1 MKKIFFEG
9 SGRRCYRLVASLS
22 LGFLIAEASFSGT
35 VTSGLSLKPFY
46 YEGKTK
52 KEFLSNITD
61 INSPKVQEVTLPN
74 KASCDVGVR
83 VDNKSDFPI
92 IASFSRRE
100 AQPTFVVSPG
110 GKVDLDYETDIVS
123 NDHKRVT
130 IFSEDMVQQI
140 AESQFTSGQAAYRK
154 DNPNNEKNCMNVV
167 VAALDF
173 DKDEYNKRRKQVKS
187 YDVVDC
193 FRDSMRM
200 VDRDGAQSPPVSRRP
215 ASPSAP
221 GAAPDAAPGAA
232 PDAAP
237 GAAPGASAGASRPL
251 KRKMNPYGCAVATSQ
266 HSSTLKTETV
276 SDPFVKLYHTD
287 KALKAMADQN
297 LVSVVSA
304 VIKLRYSTKGN
315 ALPFKANEKAAFRKV
330 PIEFKDYLKTHS

>member
-1 MKKIFFEG
+1 MKKNFFEG
-9 SGRRCYRLVASLS
+9 SGRRCYRLAASLT
-22 LGFLIAEASFSGT
+22 LGFLIAEAGFSGT

-61 INSPKVQEVTLPN
+61 INSPKVQEVILPE
-74 KASCDVGVR
+74 KTSCDVGLR

-100 AQPTFVVSPG
+100 AQPTFVVPAG
-110 GKVDLDYETDIVS
+110 RKVDLDYETDTTS

-167 VAALDF
+167 VTALDF
-173 DKDEYNKRRKQVKS
+173 DKDKYNKRREQFQR

-193 FRDSMRM
+193 FRDSMSM
-200 VDRDGAQSPPVSRRP
+200 VERDGAQSPPVSRRP
-215 ASPSAP
+215 ASPPAP
-221 GAAPDAAPGAA
+221 GAAT
-232 PDAAP
+232 
-237 GAAPGASAGASRPL
+237 GASRSL
-251 KRKMNPYGCAVATSQ
+251 KRKANPYGCAVATSQ
-266 HSSTLKTETV
+266 YSSTLKTETV
-276 SDPFVKLYHTD
+276 SDPFVKLYRTD
-287 KALKAMADQN
+287 KAFKAMADQN
-297 LVSVVSA
+297 LVSLVSA
-304 VIKLRYSTKGN
+304 VIKLRYSTNGN
-315 ALPFKANEKAAFRKV
+315 ALPFKANEKAAFTKV
-330 PIEFKDYLKTHS
+330 PIEFEDYLKTRS